1 MSSGAL
7 KGKQEKHELKKAK
20 SFAAGLLCLI
30 VLIFKKSQQIPAQED
45 FILTVLS
52 YHHLTLLIQIKW
64 SNIYW
69 IFTIY
74 KTLFKML

>member
-52 YHHLTLLIQIKW
+52 YYHLTLLIQIK
-64 SNIYW
+64 
-69 IFTIY
+69 
-74 KTLFKML
+74 